1 MADIIIFGMEQFAG
15 QMFEL
20 LKREAEMNVKAFCA
34 DRSYLPEKSEWGGYR
49 LLPLKIWKSIL
60 RRTNTAFCSALVIHR

>member
-20 LKREAEMNVKAFCA
+20 LKREAEMDVKAFCV
-34 DRSYLPEKSEWGGYR
+34 DRAYLPEKNEWGGGTDGC
-49 LLPLKIWKSIL
+49 L
-60 RRTNTAFCSALVIHR
+60 